1 MIKHTFTGFFL
12 LTFLFISILSN
23 YAMAHSTLSYSYLPT
38 PNNLSKCKSKAKQA
52 LINSGYRIYTV
63 SSARYVGGTK
73 GEFRTLITCE
83 PAAKSG
89 IAFIIING
97 NKTDPVKAGEISA
110 INRNFL
116 QAK

>member
-1 MIKHTFTGFFL
+1 MEIFTVNLIGFQRF
-12 LTFLFISILSN
+12 
-23 YAMAHSTLSYSYLPT
+23 P
-38 PNNLSKCKSKAKQA
+38 
-52 LINSGYRIYTV
+52 
-63 SSARYVGGTK
+63 K